1 MTNTTNFIKF
11 ADQQKMM
18 YSDTHKE
25 SITNYGSRPFTKQQ
39 AQSPKRA
46 GKTLPGSP
54 TYCKPT
60 TMQITSSN
68 HSRTE
73 IRLQETEKD
82 HIPHQR
88 ISISKL

>member
-1 MTNTTNFIKF
+1 MTNTANFIKF

-25 SITNYGSRPFTKQQ
+25 SITNYGSRPFTKQR

-54 TYCKPT
+54 TYRKPAN
-60 TMQITSSN
+60 MQIISSN

-73 IRLQETEKD
+73 IRQQETEKD
-82 HIPHQR
+82 CIPHQQ
-88 ISISKL
+88 I